1 MFGKSGIDYLRNLG
15 KYKWNFH
22 KYVKINI
29 TKKRSNSKKKS
40 NEKSNGSIHYG
51 RCQNTTD
58 LQLSILQDQDP
69 SNYYSFR
76 EDKNAN
82 TRRSAN
88 DICQQ
93 ELKNA
98 VCMTL
103 LEKCKMKKE
112 DLIKA
117 TIRTMRYARS
127 SNVLTSAVERGLKY
141 GRKTGE
147 IG

>member
-40 NEKSNGSIHYG
+40 NEKS
-51 RCQNTTD
+51 
-58 LQLSILQDQDP
+58 
-69 SNYYSFR
+69 
-76 EDKNAN
+76 
-82 TRRSAN
+82 
-88 DICQQ
+88 
-93 ELKNA
+93 
-98 VCMTL
+98 
-103 LEKCKMKKE
+103 KMKKE

-117 TIRTMRYARS
+117 TIRTMGYARS

-147 IG
+147 IVEVGEKNVFEVRSIPERIRL